1 MNRTNLLI
9 QADKLKIDY
18 LDFDGYNEIEKYDK
32 NIFNDIF
39 ASNLF
44 DALYIEYVKPILN
57 TFEVLGIDWVEFHS
71 IQRIKNDE
79 LYAVFYDGC
88 QNEYNLHLKIS
99 GMKTERYHFI
109 KEVQRL
115 APFNI

>member
-88 QNEYNLHLKIS
+88 QNSYNLHLKTR
-99 GMKTERYHFI
+99 GMKIERYYFI
-109 KEVQRL
+109 KEVYRL
-115 APFNI
+115 APFNV